1 VDIDAGAVG
10 SARQRLGAILG
21 GRANIRHADALAI
34 ETFDNACCDCLVGNP
49 PYASIR
55 QLARALPRERI
66 DDWKARFH
74 TASGNFDLYVLFIER
89 AIELL
94 RPGGRCVLVIPN
106 KWQALDYAR
115 ECRELLLTQT
125 TIEHVVDLSAG
136 RVFARASVYPQIL
149 VFRKQPPPSLH
160 AVCTSAY
167 TDPQRERGAV
177 ANDGIL
183 QSSLSPAAISLERD
197 FDVESRVPT
206 VPLGQLCQLSCGT
219 AGYAARRIAER
230 LIEADDSRNAT
241 EGVPPSAAALD
252 FITSGNIDR
261 YQIEPG
267 NVRYL
272 GRTYRRP
279 RLARGI
285 PELTE
290 AKRRL
295 FAEPKIVVAG
305 MSRRLEAAWDGRGL
319 ALGVQV
325 FAARDFNGD
334 PFYLLALL
342 NSKLLSFLF
351 RTRFAAK
358 RLAGGYLAINKGQLA
373 QLPMAARADLREQV
387 CSRLSR
393 LAQAMHRQP
402 QGRLDREIDRLVY
415 EQYQLTDAEID
426 RVEQAFLLPR
436 SRAA

>member
-1 VDIDAGAVG
+1 
-10 SARQRLGAILG
+10 
-21 GRANIRHADALAI
+21 
-34 ETFDNACCDCLVGNP
+34 
-49 PYASIR
+49 
-55 QLARALPRERI
+55 
-66 DDWKARFH
+66 
-74 TASGNFDLYVLFIER
+74 
-89 AIELL
+89 
-94 RPGGRCVLVIPN
+94 
-106 KWQALDYAR
+106 
-115 ECRELLLTQT
+115 
-125 TIEHVVDLSAG
+125 
-136 RVFARASVYPQIL
+136 
-149 VFRKQPPPSLH
+149 
-160 AVCTSAY
+160 
-167 TDPQRERGAV
+167 
-177 ANDGIL
+177 
-183 QSSLSPAAISLERD
+183 
-197 FDVESRVPT
+197 
-206 VPLGQLCQLSCGT
+206 
-219 AGYAARRIAER
+219 

-295 FAEPKIVVAG
+295 FGEPKIVVAG

-325 FAARDFNGD
+325 FAARDFDGD